1 MYTRKMFNAHFQQ
14 IKRTNKKI
22 GRGLLDSVLV
32 ANKVLDEIKRRK
44 KMCVFFKVNFEK
56 AYDYV
61 RWEFIYYMLKKES

>member
-1 MYTRKMFNAHFQQ
+1 M
-14 IKRTNKKI
+14 
-22 GRGLLDSVLV
+22 DSVLV